1 MKPPKQCSIFLAI
14 LMAMGSLS
22 AEDGPSDPPKRAFG
36 NGVLPQYLSVYDVN
50 DDGALSVEEGQ
61 ALRQDRTSGE
71 RITTFRKKWDT
82 NRDGTISN
90 AEREAAKAVIR
101 QIIINRRSRRFAEVD
116 TNDDEFLS
124 KREFSS
130 IAAVRSIDTS
140 NPGTADDLFAHLD
153 KDGDKQISKAEFLR
167 SLDAA
172 PIQAIDVTPTPP
184 HPKTPVVTRP

>member
-14 LMAMGSLS
+14 LMATGSLS
-22 AEDGPSDPPKRAFG
+22 AQDDPPKRAFG

-50 DDGALSVEEGQ
+50 DDGTLSVEEGQ
-61 ALRQDRTSGE
+61 ALRQDRSTSG

-90 AEREAAKAVIR
+90 SEREAAKAVIR
-101 QIIINRRSRRFAEVD
+101 QVIIDRRSRRFAEVD
-116 TNDDEFLS
+116 TNDDDFLS
-124 KREFSS
+124 LREFTS
-130 IAAVRSIDTS
+130 IAAVRSVDDS
-140 NPGTADDLFAHLD
+140 NPGTAGDLFTHLD
-153 KDGDKQISKAEFLR
+153 KHGDKKISRAEFLR

-184 HPKTPVVTRP
+184 HPKTPVRTRP